1 MKASNLTVLTLAAFF
16 LPGTTATG
24 HPPEARGLLMEGSFL
39 APDGE
44 ADGNLFVAARPGP
57 VRDSLQRRFATLDAV
72 GSGVITEDEF
82 SRAMARPFARFDG
95 DRGRAVTLGELKAGA
110 PAGKPES

>member
-39 APDGE
+39 ALDGD

-57 VRDSLQRRFATLDAV
+57 VRDSLQLRFATLDAV
-72 GSGVITEDEF
+72 GSGVITEDEL
-82 SRAMARPFARFDG
+82 SRAMVRPFARLDG
-95 DRGRAVTLGELKAGA
+95 DCDAAVSLDEPKAGA
-110 PAGKPES
+110 PSGKPES

>member
-16 LPGTTATG
+16 LTGTTATG

-57 VRDSLQRRFATLDAV
+57 VRDSLQRRFATLDAER
-72 GSGVITEDEF
+72 SGVITEDEL
-82 SRAMARPFARFDG
+82 SMVRPFARFDG
-95 DRGRAVTLGELKAGA
+95 DCDAAASLDEPKTGA
-110 PAGKPES
+110 PSGKPES